1 MGHSTGYADVDA
13 VLAELLAGVRH
24 ARAAARRRVSRRVAR
39 DWRFRGA
46 HQRHRRPSRRTTATG
61 RSSRGRCG
69 ICSRTVLL

>member
-46 HQRHRRPSRRTTATG
+46 HQRHRRP
-61 RSSRGRCG
+61 
-69 ICSRTVLL
+69 